1 MPKLYDANRLRKN
14 YPLIR
19 VKPVYK
25 QLVGENES
33 INGTGIDV
41 EVAVVEFDDTYF
53 GTYQFLNT
61 YTSIPVI
68 GLTPEDENV
77 NVFITSLTT
86 QSLTIE
92 SSNNFTGKVHI
103 QVYDAS

>member
-25 QLVGENES
+25 QYLATDIADDLLGV
-33 INGTGIDV
+33 DA
-41 EVAVVEFDDTYF
+41 EVAIVDFYDS
-53 GTYQFLNT
+53 YQESYSFTKT
-61 YTSIPVI
+61 YTEIPVI
-68 GLTPEDENV
+68 GLTPEEENV

-86 QSLTIE
+86 AGLIIE

-103 QVYDAS
+103 QVYDVS